1 MSDLPYNSVI
11 LNLIHGI
18 EDNKPLNKRAPLQAI
33 GEIYNLILVY
43 NLLKIDSKYRIANI
57 FKRKYDKD
65 SLISL
70 DFEYPPYVDYS
81 NSILDYFYTF
91 LENVYSKC
99 YGTNNLYN
107 NLYNSPVYMESFPFA
122 KSVIYDNASTSI
134 GNLFGYN
141 VSIEIGYN
149 KKPYAM
155 ECRIYNIPK
164 IDNICFRI
172 QLDSYKRYAE
182 LKRYIDIPLDKGAY
196 ESLQGIISNTLAL
209 NGVEDKDISNIHID
223 RRFTKSILDYFY
235 LNPIV

>member
-18 EDNKPLNKRAPLQAI
+18 EDNKPLNKRAPLQTI

-65 SLISL
+65 SLVSL
-70 DFEYPPYVDYS
+70 DFEYPSYIDYS

-99 YGTNNLYN
+99 YGNNNLYN
-107 NLYNSPVYMESFPFA
+107 NLYNSPIYTESFPFA
-122 KSVIYDNASTSI
+122 KSVIYDNTSI
-134 GNLFGYN
+134 GNPLGYN

-164 IDNICFRI
+164 IYNICFRI
-172 QLDSYKRYAE
+172 PLDSYKGYTE
-182 LKRYIDIPLDKGAY
+182 LKRYLDIPLDTGAY
-196 ESLQGIISNTLAL
+196 ESLSNIISNTLAL
-209 NGVEDKDISNIHID
+209 NGIEDKEVNDIHID

-235 LNPIV
+235 LNHIV